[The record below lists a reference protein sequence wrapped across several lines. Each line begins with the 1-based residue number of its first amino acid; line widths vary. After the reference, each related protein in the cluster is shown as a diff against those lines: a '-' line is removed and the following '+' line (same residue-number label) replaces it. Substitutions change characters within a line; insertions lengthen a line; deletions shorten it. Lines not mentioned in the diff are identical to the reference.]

1 MQLLN
6 ERGPKKVIDSAVIYS
21 PIYKAKL
28 PVYNHFQLFAQL
40 SLITEIRALNFSTFE
55 IIGSGKI

>member
-6 ERGPKKVIDSAVIYS
+6 ERGPQKVIDSAVIYS

-40 SLITEIRALNFSTFE
+40 SLITEIRALNLFFHF
-55 IIGSGKI
+55 